1 MLPGH
6 IFLPAGEDLHDAFAS
21 NPAVEVLELEP
32 EQRYY
37 VTSTIL
43 VGAGTVTIKLSALA
57 DREDGSKPALI
68 EVDTDG
74 SFAAVAAGGS
84 HSLTLNPNSN

>member
-1 MLPGH
+1 M
-6 IFLPAGEDLHDAFAS
+6 AG
-21 NPAVEVLELEP
+21 
-32 EQRYY
+32 
-37 VTSTIL
+37 
-43 VGAGTVTIKLSALA
+43 VGTFTIKLSALA

>member
-32 EQRYY
+32 DQRYY
-37 VTSTIL
+37 AASTIV
-43 VGAGTVTIKLSALA
+43 VGAGTVTIKLS
-57 DREDGSKPALI
+57 P
-68 EVDTDG
+68 T
-74 SFAAVAAGGS
+74 
-84 HSLTLNPNSN
+84 LTLTLSPNPYTP

>member
-1 MLPGH
+1 M
-6 IFLPAGEDLHDAFAS
+6 FLPAGEDLHDAFAS

-43 VGAGTVTIKLSALA
+43 VGAGTVTIKLS
-57 DREDGSKPALI
+57 P
-68 EVDTDG
+68 T
-74 SFAAVAAGGS
+74 
-84 HSLTLNPNSN
+84 LTLSLSPNPYKP